1 MQKLKWINLIV
12 VVIGIFLFGA
22 CEYATIQP
30 DAPIPPPPP
39 GDSTSYSLKVQPIFD
54 SKCLLCHSGNQIPDL
69 RSGRTYLSQMD
80 NNMVVL
86 SNSAEIVL

>member
-30 DAPIPPPPP
+30 DAPIPPPLLVILPVIHLRYNP
-39 GDSTSYSLKVQPIFD
+39 SLIANVYYVIPEIKYLTCVQAD
-54 SKCLLCHSGNQIPDL
+54 
-69 RSGRTYLSQMD
+69 RTK
-80 NNMVVL
+80 
-86 SNSAEIVL
+86 A

>member
-30 DAPIPPPPP
+30 DAPIPPPP
-39 GDSTSYSLKVQPIFD
+39 SW
-54 SKCLLCHSGNQIPDL
+54 
-69 RSGRTYLSQMD
+69 
-80 NNMVVL
+80 
-86 SNSAEIVL
+86 